1 MNLVQKHL
9 LGLVKR
15 FEALAAT
22 CLLLAAGQAT
32 ADVTINLIKP
42 GGLAVSGA
50 YSWLVEE
57 DRTFDV
63 IPGLT
68 GTSASGQ
75 VTNTLS
81 LNFHR
86 SYMPVVAAGKS
97 GTAIP
102 TNTLDPSKRYFV
114 SVLPT
119 LAPGSTGADATP
131 KQAMSGA
138 PLVAVNGAFP
148 TSLDVLSHPL
158 PIRTSQIS
166 VFLFNDNN
174 PINNQP
180 DAPGQQ
186 ELGLCGFDIH
196 LYDAGG
202 TYGASGG
209 RMSVDVFG
217 NPLGTTY
224 APGNTDG
231 SVILQRGSGLLRSGP
246 SGVLRIRN
254 LAPAK
259 YTIYAFAPS
268 LKPTQADCPAY
279 YTGGPGGAPLI
290 DWPTAVNTADNS
302 GAANQWLQTTTIEG
316 TLGQDAWVKANEP
329 GYFREFGPPG
339 HHVFIGFVAR
349 TGNPNA
355 VVNPVANGASV
366 SGRVVNIHS
375 SRPPAVTFFNG
386 KTVNQC
392 RIGINE
398 AAAGTGGGK
407 GVYAGDCKPDGT
419 FNISGLERGRRYQLA
434 VWDKPL
440 DNVFATYD
448 FFTPAAGDLALND
461 VPVFNWFSKLEG
473 YVFNDKGNVNGVGA
487 QDGFRQGITQIT
499 LPNGDVRED
508 STIEPGIERQAV
520 NIRFRDGSIYQ
531 SVATDKYGYYE
542 FPEFF
547 PFFNWMV
554 AEVDYL
560 RYKAT
565 GATIITDN
573 GGAVPVDNGWNMP
586 SRNKMNPQRQTD
598 ENGMALNN
606 TSAGAGNNNLSRTEV
621 GPVLLQG
628 MQDFLGQTNV
638 IHWGKAPYT
647 GTESGGIS
655 GIVHYASTRA
665 EWDPAH
671 ATAENNEP
679 GIPGVT
685 VKLYKADPNDYTKS
699 VGPALRIVQTDA
711 WDDALPTNCQGA
723 KYVFQG
729 ATLDCYDGLRN
740 FNQVRPAV
748 FDGGY
753 AFWDYYPDGQENT
766 LAANANAL
774 PTPGLPQG
782 YYIVEVV
789 PPVGYEVQKEE
800 DKNVDFGDV
809 YQISTLNEAVGCV
822 GTRAEPVPQF
832 LKLFPDVEIP
842 AEYRG
847 NRPLCDRKAIEHFAK
862 QNTAVDFHLFTEVP
876 VSGHIVGMILD
887 DLANEFD
894 PNAPAFGEKYAPPFM
909 PVSLRDHSGH
919 EFSRVYSD
927 IYGTYN
933 ALVPST
939 FSFNVPI
946 PSGVSPNMVTA
957 CLNSPTKKDGNG
969 GYTLDPHFNR
979 QYSQFCYTFNY
990 LPGKTTYLDTP
1001 VLPIAAFAG
1010 PQQYALDCD
1019 NQDKVPGIHSV
1030 SNAAFGP
1037 WVPAAGSSITI
1048 KSMGVQQVSNPLY
1061 NQETR
1066 EGNKLITRDYG
1077 FGTSGEVLLNG
1088 VPLNITSWSDAE
1100 IVATVDTTTT
1110 GTIATGQLMVKRG
1123 DSGQTSMRGVTLHV
1137 GGNAPIV
1144 VQAGGNI
1151 QAAIDAAPAG
1161 SLITVAPGLYEEAVI
1176 VHKRVRLQGFGAG
1189 GVYINPLKEPAEK
1202 LAEWRAKACNLAV
1215 ANPAALLPGQALP
1228 GNTPA
1233 EQLAGCIEGNPA
1245 DNAPLL
1251 FGMEESAGILV
1262 FTSVPGANG
1271 EALTWTPAEVQ
1282 AMDKVQIDGFTIS
1295 GADHGGGIVVNGKA
1309 PGVEISNNRATGN
1322 LAPLGGGIRIGQF
1335 ELTAND
1341 LYVAS
1346 RTQYANIHNNEVTQN
1361 GNGAGEI
1368 GGGGGGISL
1377 YTGTHDYKVTNNF
1390 ICGNFSTGNG
1400 GGMAHVGISNNGV
1413 IEGNTFLHN
1422 QSFFQQKS
1430 VQGGG
1435 LSIEGLQSLAPATA
1449 NLAGISTGSGSVKIL
1464 NNIFQGNAAG
1474 AGDGGA
1480 ISLNGINGNEV
1491 MSGAPYQ
1498 VEIYNNTINNNV
1510 AGVAGGGIALQDAI
1524 NVKIINNTIAR
1535 NDSTAT
1541 GSKAFNGVV
1550 AFQLLP
1556 PGTPG
1561 TNIPAT
1567 TSQNAP
1573 GIGLS
1578 ASTAQPGAGVASRVH
1593 SPALAAA
1600 LTSITSTLPSFSDP
1614 VLQNNIVWQN
1624 RTFYWSINYAVDP
1637 VNCQL
1642 SGTTGG
1648 RPCFG
1653 LTPNIAGGQQPVYSD
1668 FGVIGGAST
1677 LTLTPSNSVLTSVVG
1692 YNATNVAGAP
1702 NFSATYFNGA
1712 RNAVVDSLVIAPESQ
1727 TQNLQTAAAFDE
1739 GGNFIDLRFGPLTP
1753 TNPNAGVNFGKV
1765 ISDLRVPA
1773 ATNALGRAAPLATPE
1788 LQRDAAGV
1796 LRSTNTDPR
1805 WTAGAFEAPAQ

>member
-1 MNLVQKHL
+1 MNAIQKHL
-9 LGLVKR
+9 FTIAKR
-15 FEALAAT
+15 VEVLALA
-22 CLLLAAGQAT
+22 CMLWAAPQAAMA
-32 ADVTINLIKP
+32 ADVTVNVVMPDGTTPIT
-42 GGLAVSGA
+42 GA
-50 YSWLVEE
+50 YRWLVEE

-63 IPGLT
+63 IPDVT
-68 GTSASGQ
+68 GTASSGN

-86 SYMPVVAAGKS
+86 SYMPVVASGDSAG
-97 GTAIP
+97 GP
-102 TNTLDPSKRYFV
+102 TTITNLDATKRYFV
-114 SVLPT
+114 SVLPN
-119 LAPGSTGADATP
+119 AVVGSPGQGMAGAQVRSVNGSTFP
-131 KQAMSGA
+131 
-138 PLVAVNGAFP
+138 AVNI
-148 TSLDVLSHPL
+148 VSHPL
-158 PIRTSQIS
+158 PIRTAQIS
-166 VFLFNDNN
+166 VFVFNDNN

-186 ELGLCGFDIH
+186 ELGLCGFDVH

-209 RMSVDVFG
+209 RISVDVFG
-217 NPLGTTY
+217 NPLGSTY
-224 APGNTDG
+224 SDDQGTLA
-231 SVILQRGSGLLRSGP
+231 QRGSGLFRTGK
-246 SGVLRIRN
+246 SGVVRIRN

-259 YTIYAFAPS
+259 YTIYTYAPS
-268 LKPTQADCPAY
+268 IKPTQDECPMYYGQSADTFVAG
-279 YTGGPGGAPLI
+279 TPLVA
-290 DWPTAVNTADNS
+290 WPSALASDNS
-302 GAANQWLQTTTIEG
+302 GASNQWMQTTTIEG
-316 TLGQDAWVKANEP
+316 TPGQDAWVKSNEP

-349 TGNPNA
+349 TNAPGNPNS
-355 VVNPVANGASV
+355 VINPDANGTSV

-386 KTVNQC
+386 KPVNLC
-392 RIGINE
+392 RVGISE
-398 AAAGTGGGK
+398 SSAGTGGGR
-407 GVYAGDCKPDGT
+407 GVWAADCNPDGT
-419 FNISGLERGRRYQLA
+419 FNVTGLKRGQRYQLA

-440 DNVFATYD
+440 DNVFATYE
-448 FFTPAAGDLALND
+448 FFTPVDGSPVALNE
-461 VPVFNWFSKLEG
+461 VPVFSWFSRLEG
-473 YVFNDKGNVNGVGA
+473 YVFHDKGNAAGVGA
-487 QDGFRQGITQIT
+487 QDGFRQGISYTT
-499 LPNGDVRED
+499 LANGETREV
-508 STIEPGIERQAV
+508 SSIEPGIEGQAV

-531 SVATDKYGYYE
+531 SVATDAYGYYE

-573 GGAVPVDNGWNMP
+573 GGQVPVDNGWNMP
-586 SRNKMNPQRQTD
+586 SRNKVNPQPQFD
-598 ENGMALNN
+598 ETGAILRN
-606 TSAGAGNNNLSRTEV
+606 TSVGAGNNNLSRTEV
-621 GPVLLQG
+621 GPVLLEG
-628 MQDFLGQTNV
+628 MQDFLGQTNI
-638 IHWGKAPYT
+638 IHWGKTPYT

-665 EWDPAH
+665 EWDPIYA
-671 ATAENNEP
+671 AAENNEP

-685 VKLYKADPNDYTKS
+685 VKLYRADPTDYTKPI
-699 VGPALRIVQTDA
+699 GMPIRIVQTDS

-753 AFWDYYPDGQENT
+753 AFWDHYPQGQEYT
-766 LAANANAL
+766 GTATNAL
-774 PTPGLPQG
+774 TPGLPQG

-789 PPVGYEVQKEE
+789 TPPGYEVQKEE
-800 DKNVDFGDV
+800 DKNVDFGEV

-822 GTRAEPVPQF
+822 GTRPYPVPQF
-832 LKLFPDVEIP
+832 LTLFPDVEIP
-842 AEYRG
+842 AEYRTG
-847 NRPLCDRKAIEHFAK
+847 NRPLCDKKAVEHFAK
-862 QNTAVDFHLFTEVP
+862 QNTAVDFHLFTTVP

-909 PVSLRDHSGH
+909 PISLRDFSGR

-933 ALVPST
+933 ALVPSSFT
-939 FSFNVPI
+939 FNVPI

-979 QYSQFCYTFNY
+979 QYSQFCYTFQY

-1001 VLPIAAFAG
+1001 VLPISAFAG

-1030 SNAAFGP
+1030 SNSSGQGP
-1037 WVPAAGSSITI
+1037 WVTTAGETITI
-1048 KSMGVQQVSNPLY
+1048 KSMGVQDVPNPLY
-1061 NQETR
+1061 DQEART
-1066 EGNKLITRDYG
+1066 GNKLIQRDYG
-1077 FGTSGEVLLNG
+1077 FGAAQGQVTLNG
-1088 VPLNITSWSDAE
+1088 VSLNITSWSDAQ

-1110 GTIATGQLMVKRG
+1110 GVISAGQLMVKRS
-1123 DSGQTSMRGVTLHV
+1123 DNGQTSMRGVHLHI
-1137 GGNAPIV
+1137 GGTAPTV
-1144 VQAGGNI
+1144 VNAGGSI
-1151 QAAIDAAPAG
+1151 QAAVDAAADG
-1161 SLITVAPGLYEEAVI
+1161 GLITVAPGLYEEAVI
-1176 VHKRVRLQGFGAG
+1176 LHKRVRLQGFGAG
-1189 GVYINPLKEPAEK
+1189 GTYINPLKEPAEK
-1202 LAEWRAKACNLAV
+1202 LAAWRDKACDLAF
-1215 ANPAALLPGQALP
+1215 ANPAALLPGQAL
-1228 GNTPA
+1228 TT
-1233 EQLAGCIEGNPA
+1233 LADCKAGNPA

-1262 FTSVPGANG
+1262 FTSVPGLNSDAM
-1271 EALTWTPAEVQ
+1271 TWTVAEVQ
-1282 AMDKVQIDGFTIS
+1282 AMPKVQIDGFTIT

-1309 PGVEISNNRATGN
+1309 PGIEIANNRVTGN
-1322 LAPLGGGIRIGQF
+1322 LAPAGGGIRIGHF

-1346 RTQYANIHNNEVTQN
+1346 RTQYANIHNNEVNQN

-1368 GGGGGGISL
+1368 GGGGGGVSI
-1377 YTGTHDYKVTNNF
+1377 YTGTHDYRVANNM

-1422 QSFFQQKS
+1422 QSFFQMKS

-1435 LSIEGLQSLAPATA
+1435 LSIEGLQSLAATG
-1449 NLAGISTGSGSVKIL
+1449 NLAGISTGSGNVKIIG
-1464 NNIFQGNAAG
+1464 NTFQGNAAG

-1491 MSGAPYQ
+1491 LTVSPYQ

-1510 AGVAGGGIALQDAI
+1510 AGVAGGGIGLQDAV
-1524 NVKIINNTIAR
+1524 NVKIINNTIAH
-1535 NDSTAT
+1535 NDSTGT
-1541 GSKAFNGVV
+1541 GYKAFNGG
-1550 AFQLLP
+1550 APFRLLP

-1567 TSQNAP
+1567 TTQNAP
-1573 GIGLS
+1573 GLNLS
-1578 ASTAQPGAGVASRVH
+1578 QSTAQPGAGVASRVNT
-1593 SPALAAA
+1593 PALDAA
-1600 LTSITSTLPSFSDP
+1600 LLSVGSSLPPFSSPTLA
-1614 VLQNNIVWQN
+1614 NNIVWQN
-1624 RTFYWSINYAVDP
+1624 RTFYWSINNTIDP

-1642 SGTTGG
+1642 SGVTGS

-1653 LTPNIAGGQQPVYSD
+1653 LVPVLSTTNASPVYSD
-1668 FGVIGGAST
+1668 FGVIGGTVTQT
-1677 LTLTPSNSVLTSVVG
+1677 LSPRNSVLTSV
-1692 YNATNVAGAP
+1692 AGFGGANNTAGNP
-1702 NFSATYFNGA
+1702 QILSSYFNGA
-1712 RNAVVDSLVIAPESQ
+1712 RNRVVDSLILTPESQ

-1739 GGNFIDLRFGPLTP
+1739 GGNFIDVRFGPLTP
-1753 TNPNAGVNFGKV
+1753 INPATGAKYSNPH
-1765 ISDLRVPA
+1765 VPTSSSATARGSIFA
-1773 ATNALGRAAPLATPE
+1773 APE

-1796 LRSTNTDPR
+1796 LRSSTGP
-1805 WTAGAFEAPAQ
+1805 WTAGAFEAQ

>member
-1 MNLVQKHL
+1 MNVVQKHL
-9 LGLVKR
+9 FSLVKR
-15 FEALAAT
+15 FGALAVT
-22 CLLLAAGQAT
+22 CLLLATGQAW
-32 ADVTINLIKP
+32 ADVTINLTAP
-42 GGLAVSGA
+42 NGA
-50 YSWLVEE
+50 TVTGSFSWLVEE

-63 IPGLT
+63 IPDFT
-68 GTSASGQ
+68 GTSGSGA

-86 SYMPVVAAGKS
+86 SYMPVVAAGTNA
-97 GTAIP
+97 TAIP
-102 TNTLDPSKRYFV
+102 SSALVAGKRYFV
-114 SVLPT
+114 SVMPT
-119 LAPGSTGADATP
+119 LPAGATGTSATP
-131 KQAMSGA
+131 KQSMSGA
-138 PLVAVNGAFP
+138 PLVAVDGAFP
-148 TSLDVLSHPL
+148 ASIDVVSHPL

-209 RMSVDVFG
+209 RISVDVFG
-217 NPLGTTY
+217 NPLGTKY
-224 APGNTDG
+224 TDDRG
-231 SVILQRGSGLLRSGP
+231 SEIAVRGSGLLRSGP

-259 YTIYAFAPS
+259 YTIYAFAPTQ
-268 LKPTQADCPAY
+268 KPSQADCPVY
-279 YTGGPGGAPLI
+279 YTGGANGAPLI
-290 DWPTAVNTADNS
+290 NWPDAVNAADNS
-302 GAANQWLQTTTIEG
+302 GAANQWMQTTTIEG
-316 TLGQDAWVKANEP
+316 TSGQDAWVKSNEP

-349 TGNPNA
+349 TSNPNS

-386 KTVNQC
+386 KLVNQC

-407 GVYAGDCKPDGT
+407 GIYAGDCKPDGT

-448 FFTPAAGDLALND
+448 FFTPATGDLALND

-473 YVFNDKGNVNGVGA
+473 YVFYDKN
-487 QDGFRQGITQIT
+487 QDGFRQGITNKVNA
-499 LPNGDVRED
+499 NGDLRET
-508 STIEPGIERQAV
+508 SIAEPGIENQAV

-531 SVATDKYGYYE
+531 SVKTDTDGYYE

-565 GATIITDN
+565 GVTIVTDN
-573 GGAVPVDNGWNMP
+573 GGAVPVDNGWTMP
-586 SRNKMNPQRQTD
+586 SRNKLNPQPQFNADGTP
-598 ENGMALNN
+598 MLNP
-606 TSAGAGNNNLSRTEV
+606 SAGAGNNNLSRTEV
-621 GPVLLQG
+621 GPSLLAG
-628 MQDFLGQTNV
+628 MQDFLGQTN
-638 IHWGKAPYT
+638 ILHWGKAPYV
-647 GTESGGIS
+647 GTESGGIT

-665 EWDPAH
+665 EWDPTY

-685 VKLYKADPNDYTKS
+685 VRLYKADPTDYKK
-699 VGPALRIVQTDA
+699 ALDLNGDGVIDAKDAVRIVQTDA

-723 KYVFQG
+723 KYKFQG
-729 ATLDCYDGLRN
+729 TTLDCYDGLRN

-753 AFWDYYPDGQENT
+753 AFWDYYPNGQ
-766 LAANANAL
+766 LQAGGAD

-800 DKNVDFGDV
+800 DKNVDFGEV

-822 GTRAEPVPQF
+822 GTRATPVPQF

-842 AEYRG
+842 AEYRTG
-847 NRPLCDRKAIEHFAK
+847 NRPLCDRKAIEHFAR

-876 VSGHIVGMILD
+876 VAGHIVGMILD

-909 PVSLRDHSGH
+909 PVSLRDFSGH

-1019 NQDKVPGIHSV
+1019 NQDRVPGIHSV
-1030 SNAAFGP
+1030 TNASGQGP
-1037 WVPAAGSSITI
+1037 WVAQQGDTITI
-1048 KSMGVQQVSNPLY
+1048 KSMGLLDVPNPLY
-1061 NQETR
+1061 NQEERT
-1066 EGNKLITRDYG
+1066 GAKLIKRDYG
-1077 FGTSGEVLLNG
+1077 FGAVTPGQVTLNG
-1088 VPLNITSWSDAE
+1088 VPLNITSWSNDQ
-1100 IVATVDTTTT
+1100 IVATVATNST
-1110 GTIATGQLMVKRG
+1110 GTIAAGQLMVKRG
-1123 DSGQTSMRGVTLHV
+1123 DNGQTSMRGVTLHI
-1137 GGNAPIV
+1137 GGSAPIV

-1151 QAAIDAAPAG
+1151 QAAVDSAAAG

-1215 ANPAALLPGQALP
+1215 LNPAALLPGQAI
-1228 GNTPA
+1228 TS
-1233 EQLAGCIEGNPA
+1233 LADCLEGNPA

-1251 FGMEESAGILV
+1251 FGLEESAGILV
-1262 FTSVPGANG
+1262 FTSVPGSNSD
-1271 EALTWTPAEVQ
+1271 ALTWTLPEVQ
-1282 AMDKVQIDGFTIS
+1282 AMPKVQIDGFTVS

-1377 YTGTHDYKVTNNF
+1377 YTGTHDYKVANNF

-1400 GGMAHVGISNNGV
+1400 GGMAHVGISDNGV

-1422 QSFFQQKS
+1422 QSFFQMKS

-1449 NLAGISTGSGSVKIL
+1449 NLTGISTGSGNVKIL

-1480 ISLNGINGNEV
+1480 ISLNGVNGNEV
-1491 MSGAPYQ
+1491 LTGAPYK

-1510 AGVAGGGIALQDAI
+1510 AGVAGGGIALQDAV

-1541 GSKAFNGVV
+1541 GSKAFNGVA

-1600 LTSITSTLPSFSDP
+1600 LTSVGSGSPSFSNP
-1614 VLQNNIVWQN
+1614 TLQNNIVWQN
-1624 RTFYWSINYAVDP
+1624 RTFFWSINNSIDP
-1637 VNCQL
+1637 VGCQL
-1642 SGTTGG
+1642 SGTTGS

-1668 FGVIGGAST
+1668 FGVIGGANT
-1677 LTLTPSNSVLTSVVG
+1677 LRLSPFSSVLTNVTG
-1692 YNATNVAGAP
+1692 YNNTNVAGTPGFA
-1702 NFSATYFNGA
+1702 ATYFNGA
-1712 RNAVVDSLVIAPESQ
+1712 RNKVVDSLILAPESQ

-1753 TNPNAGVNFGKV
+1753 LDPNVLTSTGAPNPNYGKAWSNPNV
-1765 ISDLRVPA
+1765 ATSSPA
-1773 ATNALGRAAPLATPE
+1773 ANKATPVTGVPE
-1788 LQRDAAGV
+1788 LLKDGAGKARSPTAA
-1796 LRSTNTDPR
+1796 T
-1805 WTAGAFEAPAQ
+1805 WTAGALEAQ